1 MGECPYCGASFDV
14 DEFDDL
20 EDNGDFVIGTSYTVC
35 PTCGATL
42 HVTAHFTWDGCL
54 EID

>member
-20 EDNGDFVIGTSYTVC
+20 EDNGDFVTGTSYTIC
-35 PTCGATL
+35 PECGTSL
-42 HVTAHFTWDGCL
+42 HVTAHFHWDGCL